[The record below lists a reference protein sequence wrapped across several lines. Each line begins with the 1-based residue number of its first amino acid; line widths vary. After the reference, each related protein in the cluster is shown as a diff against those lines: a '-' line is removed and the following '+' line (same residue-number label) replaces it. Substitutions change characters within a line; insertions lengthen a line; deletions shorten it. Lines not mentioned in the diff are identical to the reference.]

1 MKAEWKKVKLVELC
15 EITSSKRFHLSER
28 TKNGVP
34 FYCTKEILQ
43 KLRGEEEIDCDYI
56 DEKFYLQIK
65 EKFGVPVTDDLLL
78 TTRGTIGFPYLYKDT
93 DKFYFADG
101 NLSWFRNFS
110 NRLNS
115 HFLYYWFLSS
125 LGKAGVD
132 SIAKGTAQK
141 AVPITGL
148 GTLEISLPPLE
159 TQQKI
164 ASILSAYDDLIEN
177 NRKQIK
183 LLEEAA
189 QRLYKEWFVDLRF
202 PGYENVAIVDGVP
215 EGWRKDS
222 ILSFDFFTQI
232 NPNVK
237 KFEGEKFYYATADV
251 NGTFL
256 DGKGEKVTFSKRP
269 SRASVQPCENS
280 VWFARM
286 SNSYKILCCFGK
298 SNILASNSI
307 ISSGFAGFYSDEKYF
322 GFIYTTIASGYFN
335 QEKNRYATGATQVS
349 LTNEGLKRIEILVPT
364 ENLIIKFSTIAN
376 HIIKKSELLKNQIQL
391 LQQARDKLLPRL
403 MSGEMEV

>member
-1 MKAEWKKVKLVELC
+1 MKADWKKVKLGDLC

-43 KLRGEEEIDCDYI
+43 KLRGEEDIDCDYI

-110 NRLNS
+110 NSINS

-215 EGWRKDS
+215 EGWRIEQLGSLLPIVTGKKDANFGTKDGMYPFFTCS
-222 ILSFDFFTQI
+222 QEPIKAPSYSFDANAILLAGNGDLNVKIFRGKFEAYQRTYVLVPNEQEHLFICYRTVQDNLRKLIHGASGSTIKFITKGMIENIDVIIPQDEILIKFNILSD
-232 NPNVK
+232 
-237 KFEGEKFYYATADV
+237 
-251 NGTFL
+251 
-256 DGKGEKVTFSKRP
+256 
-269 SRASVQPCENS
+269 
-280 VWFARM
+280 
-286 SNSYKILCCFGK
+286 
-298 SNILASNSI
+298 NILKKM
-307 ISSGFAGFYSDEKYF
+307 EKLQRQ
-322 GFIYTTIASGYFN
+322 IYLS
-335 QEKNRYATGATQVS
+335 
-349 LTNEGLKRIEILVPT
+349 
-364 ENLIIKFSTIAN
+364 
-376 HIIKKSELLKNQIQL
+376 
-391 LQQARDKLLPRL
+391 QQARDKLLPRL
-403 MSGEMEV
+403 MSGDMEV

>member
-1 MKAEWKKVKLVELC
+1 MKAEWKKVCLDEMGTISRGRSKHRPRNDSSLFNGKYPFIQTADVKNANLYITEYSQTYNEKGLAQSKLWNKGTLC
-15 EITSSKRFHLSER
+15 ITIAANIADTAILGIDACFPDSIMGFIPNTEISDVKYV
-28 TKNGVP
+28 K
-34 FYCTKEILQ
+34 YCFDILQ
-43 KLRGEEEIDCDYI
+43 KECQSISVGAAQD
-56 DEKFYLQIK
+56 
-65 EKFGVPVTDDLLL
+65 
-78 TTRGTIGFPYLYKDT
+78 
-93 DKFYFADG
+93 
-101 NLSWFRNFS
+101 NLSWEK
-110 NRLNS
+110 
-115 HFLYYWFLSS
+115 LSRI
-125 LGKAGVD
+125 KF
-132 SIAKGTAQK
+132 
-141 AVPITGL
+141 PC
-148 GTLEISLPPLE
+148 PPLA

-202 PGYENVAIVDGVP
+202 PGYENVAIVDGLP

-307 ISSGFAGFYSDEKYF
+307 ISSGFAGFHSDEKYF

-349 LTNEGLKRIEILVPT
+349 LTNEGLRRISILVPS
-364 ENLIIKFSTIAN
+364 EDLIIKFSSIAN